1 MPSLLLTAALLACTT
16 TTTTIQPGCEV
27 EVLGLEPAAAAP
39 GETVRLTAR
48 PLTTDFDTAVSFGEV
63 RGEIASLDREDCTE
77 CDACRDLNE
86 CTPCGDCSACDLS
99 CEQTCEE
106 SLEVVVP
113 EVDAGVVA
121 LQLFNSHGASG
132 RVDFE
137 VLTASGGDDT
147 GGAADDTGSS
157 SGDTG
162 ASGGD
167 TGSAGSGSGAPPSP
181 HRAAA
186 GPPPAS
192 VEGAVMT
199 EQTCEVATASAMSPR

>member
-1 MPSLLLTAALLACTT
+1 MPSLLLAAALLACTT
-16 TTTTIQPGCEV
+16 TTTTVQPGCEV
-27 EVLGLEPAAAAP
+27 EVLGLAPESAAP
-39 GETVRLTAR
+39 GEAVRITAR
-48 PLTTDFDTAVSFGEV
+48 PLTTDFDTAVSFGEA
-63 RGEIASLDREDCTE
+63 RGEILSVDREDCTE

-106 SLEVVVP
+106 SLEVLVP
-113 EVDAGVVA
+113 ELEAGTVA

-147 GGAADDTGSS
+147 GGAVDDTGSS

-162 ASGGD
+162 AASGD

-181 HRAAA
+181 QGTAP
-186 GPPPAS
+186 GSTPPSA
-192 VEGAVMT
+192 EGAVMT